1 MPDFFLQYTCPIKNL
16 YFNLRLLIDLLNN
29 LIKYNYQTMQEKTE
43 NMEQAIMDVAER
55 LFLEK
60 GFSMTSTTMIA
71 KEAGCN
77 QALVHYYYRTKENLF
92 KAIFENKFRYFFEKI
107 LDFQFSEEVSFRQ
120 KVKQIIETHF
130 DLLSKNRKMVPL
142 LLNELTRK
150 PEHIKSIKENLEGTY
165 FKVIKIF
172 IDELDKEKTSR
183 NVRQDIEFLDLII
196 TIITL
201 NLSIFILLPIGNEI
215 LQLDDERRNYL
226 LKHRRQENVKIIFSY
241 LGYDI
246 KDITI

>member
-1 MPDFFLQYTCPIKNL
+1 
-16 YFNLRLLIDLLNN
+16 
-29 LIKYNYQTMQEKTE
+29 MQEKSE
-43 NMEQAIMDVAER
+43 NMEQAILEIAER

-60 GFSMTSTTMIA
+60 GFAMTSTTMIA

-77 QALVHYYYRTKENLF
+77 QALVHYYFRTKENLF
-92 KAIFENKFRYFFEKI
+92 KAIFENKFRFFFEQI
-107 LDFQFSEEVSFRQ
+107 LDFQFSEEVSFKH

-150 PEHIKSIKENLEGTY
+150 PEHINSIKQNLESTY
-165 FKVIKIF
+165 FKLIKVF
-172 IDELDKEKTSR
+172 IDELEKEKAAGK
-183 NVRQDIEFLDLII
+183 VRQDIEFLDLVI

-201 NLSIFILLPIGNEI
+201 NLSIFILLPIGSEI
-215 LQLDDERRNYL
+215 LQLNDERKNYL
-226 LKHRRQENVKIIFSY
+226 LKHRRQENVKIIYSY

-246 KDITI
+246 KDLTI